1 MTVAELLARV
11 SSRELSEWLAYS
23 QVEPWGEER
32 ADLRAGIVASTVA
45 NTARNAKKRRKPFR
59 PEEFMP
65 TFERKTQTMA
75 QQQEIAQMFAR
86 AGFGKLK
93 RGAG

>member
-11 SSRELSEWLAYS
+11 SSRELSEWMAYS

-45 NTARNAKKRRKPFR
+45 NTARNAKKRHKPFK

-65 TFERKTQTMA
+65 TFERKTQTME
-75 QQQEIAQMFAR
+75 QQQEIARMFAR
-86 AGFGKLK
+86 AGLGKIK